1 MNEFQE
7 KYKVIVDTFSTG
19 STTEKFSQ
27 YHDMQGFRRIDFLV
41 SGLVKSPATGALGAT
56 DYQKFT
62 IRAMVA
68 TDSTG
73 GGAAA
78 LSSATSLTGKDG
90 ATAIGSAMKCRQG
103 FIFFSTL
110 TSAVPLEVGVGSA
123 VYTMSTA
130 AGGVHAY
137 QVASQSDATVACQA
151 FVAGFNSTV
160 NNTATAITAKW
171 EAATEA
177 AAVPWVRIIPKNPD
191 GTDILT
197 LSNTAANAS
206 QVGVGGVF
214 QAHIGI
220 DAQYL
225 GDRYRYVALGIKSTE
240 HTNPYTITVIKEPD
254 NAPVKA
260 VTVSVSLNQSTS
272 K

>member
-27 YHDMQGFRRIDFLV
+27 YYDMQGYRRADFFI
-41 SGLVKSPATGALGAT
+41 SGLVKSPSSGALGGT
-56 DYQKFT
+56 DYQSFT
-62 IRAMVA
+62 IRTLQA

-73 GGAAA
+73 GGASAM
-78 LSSATSLTGKDG
+78 SSATAVVGKDA
-90 ATAIGSAMKCRQG
+90 ATGISTAMKCRQG
-103 FIFFSTL
+103 FVFFSTL
-110 TSAVPLEVGVGSA
+110 TSAVPIEVKVGTAIYS
-123 VYTMSTA
+123 VSTVA
-130 AGGVHAY
+130 AGVHVAE
-137 QVASQSDATVACQA
+137 VASQSAATVACQA
-151 FVAGFNSTV
+151 FVTMFNSTV
-160 NNTATAITAKW
+160 NNTATSITANW

-191 GTDILT
+191 GTAILVLGT
-197 LSNTAANAS
+197 TGSS

-220 DAQYL
+220 DQQYM
-225 GDRYRYVALGIKSTE
+225 GEGKRYIAVGVKSTE
-240 HTNPYTITVIKEPD
+240 HTNPYTITVIREPD
-254 NAPVKA
+254 YPPAKQVNM
-260 VTVSVSLNQSTS
+260 SVSLNRSTS